1 MKVSVYTT
9 LFSLLY
15 FVFITKDFVL
25 LLDVFQEFSQLT
37 VLCKLV
43 KEEHRLDLE
52 ISYANLLTALTNDAT
67 AAAVATT
74 LKVLA
79 LLLLRVTFVDLAF
92 FGADETEL
100 VLSVEASFLRELRHA
115 LGKLVVMLL
124 FSCIRINWL
133 EALLGYCI
141 ETTFEAGVDVDPMA
155 FGRV

>member
-1 MKVSVYTT
+1 MKE
-9 LFSLLY
+9 
-15 FVFITKDFVL
+15 K
-25 LLDVFQEFSQLT
+25 
-37 VLCKLV
+37 
-43 KEEHRLDLE
+43 HWLDLE

-100 VLSVEASFLRELRHA
+100 VLSVEASFLRELCHA

-124 FSCIRINWL
+124 FS
-133 EALLGYCI
+133 
-141 ETTFEAGVDVDPMA
+141 
-155 FGRV
+155 